1 MAEVFNEGRLKV
13 LDELYE
19 PGLATRAR
27 AWIAPFRDSF
37 SDLKLEIVQLVAEG
51 DAVAARFICSGT
63 RSGVWAPSRPD
74 APTIPGGTGRARRLV
89 PMSLV
94 AARSIAWQR
103 WVGPDQRASPP
114 DGLITPENCWV
125 DCQRF
130 STSCRQVGERPHRRG
145 HGAECGYGMHHP
157 ASCMHPPGCESIVSL
172 PESIGGWGGPD
183 GCRDLPTSGR

>member
-63 RSGVWAPSRPD
+63 RSGVWARSRPD

-130 STSCRQVGERPHRRG
+130 STSCRQSVSAPTDVDM
-145 HGAECGYGMHHP
+145 AQNAATECITP

-183 GCRDLPTSGR
+183 GCRDLPASGR